1 MAEYIEREALLLRI
15 DCYGT
20 NKFGMLDEDIRA
32 FIKAQ
37 PAADVAPV
45 VHTRWAHLG
54 GDEWRRSAQRCTE
67 VTAMRLIDR
76 DAIHW
81 RPDENWELYATAA
94 DIRAIPTVD
103 AVVVTRCKD
112 CKYLVNATVNDNGF
126 LICGISDMEIAPDD
140 FCSYGEPKEGT
151 HADDHD

>member
-1 MAEYIEREALLLRI
+1 
-15 DCYGT
+15 
-20 NKFGMLDEDIRA
+20 
-32 FIKAQ
+32 
-37 PAADVAPV
+37 
-45 VHTRWAHLG
+45 
-54 GDEWRRSAQRCTE
+54 
-67 VTAMRLIDR
+67 MRLIDR

-126 LICGISDMEIAPDD
+126 LICDISDMEIAPDD
-140 FCSYGEPKEGT
+140 FCSRGEKGRR
-151 HADDHD
+151 